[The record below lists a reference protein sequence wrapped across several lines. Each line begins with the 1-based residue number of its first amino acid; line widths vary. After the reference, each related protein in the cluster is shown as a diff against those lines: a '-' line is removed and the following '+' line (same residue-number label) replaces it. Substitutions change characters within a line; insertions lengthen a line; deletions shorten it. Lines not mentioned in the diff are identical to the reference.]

1 VSARGQAIAQ
11 VVILLVLVVITAA
24 IQGCAMF
31 KDPPVEYVPYPVKVK
46 VSEPCAAQLPPEPAY
61 ATAKLQ
67 KADEIDRK
75 VDAVMAERQQR
86 MGYEDKLRAAVKG
99 CQ

>member
-1 VSARGQAIAQ
+1 VSPRGQAIAQ

-24 IQGCAMF
+24 IQGCALF
-31 KDPPVEYVPYPVKVK
+31 KSPPVEYVPYPVKVK

-61 ATAKLQ
+61 ATGKLQ

-86 MGYEDKLRAAVKG
+86 MGYEEKLRAAVKG